1 MNELKKKTET
11 LIQILDSTKISNS
24 PNYTKIKSE
33 IKEVLSDHSIDKQ
46 NKRNLLKIT
55 HTTRAIDTSL
65 ESFLAE
71 HGILNGEVSL
81 GQYLYKLR
89 DHNKNDID
97 KITEAE
103 RNFYQKNIVDLRNS
117 YMHSAGKVC
126 TNDKEVNELL
136 NNMQVL
142 LTRVA
147 GLE

>member
-1 MNELKKKTET
+1 MKQLKKQTET

-24 PNYTKIKSE
+24 PNYSKIKSE
-33 IKEVLSDHSIDKQ
+33 IKEVLSDNNIEKQ

-65 ESFLAE
+65 ESFLYE
-71 HGILNGEVSL
+71 HNILNGEYSL

-89 DHNKNDID
+89 DHNNNDID
-97 KITEAE
+97 NITEAE
-103 RNFYQKNIVDLRNS
+103 RSFYQKNIVDLRNS
-117 YMHSAGKVC
+117 YMHSAGKIC
-126 TNDKEVNELL
+126 TNDTEVNELL
-136 NNMQVL
+136 NNMQGL